1 MQGTPSP
8 SKRSTFRSKTKLKD
22 LASTM
27 ESKLRSMPLFYVYI
41 KDFPLDIPED
51 VIALVKTLEPAHNNF
66 LEHLENLKLY
76 KPQLSSLLEDSW
88 AESMQILRAVI
99 VKLSKRSDKVIEEKE
114 HKISE
119 LLRMNRELEKEQQRW
134 SERVDKLEHLREL
147 ESVQLNM
154 ADTELEIVNGEM
166 RDIYKL
172 LQGDMQKVSSY
183 LTKLEARKA
192 QEDEE
197 GSDQI
202 NGSIKTLSI
211 LLNNMEN

>member
-8 SKRSTFRSKTKLKD
+8 SKRSTFRSKTKLKE

-88 AESMQILRAVI
+88 AESMQLLRAVI

-114 HKISE
+114 HKIAE

>member
-114 HKISE
+114 HKINE

-211 LLNNMEN
+211 LLNNMEI